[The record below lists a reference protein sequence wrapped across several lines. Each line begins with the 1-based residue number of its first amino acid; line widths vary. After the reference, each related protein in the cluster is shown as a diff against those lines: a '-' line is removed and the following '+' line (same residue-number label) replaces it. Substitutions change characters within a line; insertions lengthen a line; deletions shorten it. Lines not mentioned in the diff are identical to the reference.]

1 MYLVFSQVVYSDE
14 RLLGATVKATEWMN
28 IYTLV
33 LTTGITTDQELRV
46 LIAILHLKQT
56 LES

>member
-1 MYLVFSQVVYSDE
+1 M
-14 RLLGATVKATEWMN
+14 VKATEWMN
-28 IYTLV
+28 IYTLM